1 MTTFFSCSPYD
12 KAPTGN
18 TAIQT
23 ISNRFKI
30 SAIVIVSSFVAI
42 YIALLSL
49 SILDSKSAE
58 TAAISIVNQYYPVID
73 DSQWHIFKSSYPPK
87 PANFDSTLYGGNWP
101 SSTWDPTGKYSTGSR
116 QTAVRL
122 EISLSAFV
130 PITSGATSGARARL
144 FVPDH
149 FYDHST
155 LPPKALYTVSCIFGS
170 DVDVSSGAKSAPAQY
185 FDLKLTDFQFP
196 YGTIL
201 QYPFD
206 RKPQQSQYCLIF
218 I

>member
-1 MTTFFSCSPYD
+1 MSSFFKNHFDSSYH
-12 KAPTGN
+12 KAPSEN
-18 TAIQT
+18 NVVQT
-23 ISNRFKI
+23 ISTRFKL

-87 PANFDSTLYGGNWP
+87 PANFNTSLYDGNWP

-116 QTAVRL
+116 ETAVRF
-122 EISLSAFV
+122 EISLSALS
-130 PITSGATSGARARL
+130 PLTSGATSNARARL
-144 FVPDH
+144 VVPDH

-155 LPPKALYTVSCIFGS
+155 LPPKPLYTVSCIFGS

-196 YGTIL
+196 YGSIL

-206 RKPQQSQYCLIF
+206 RKLQQHKQ
-218 I
+218 

>member
-1 MTTFFSCSPYD
+1 MITFFNGFYE
-12 KAPTGN
+12 KAPVET
-18 TAIQT
+18 TVVQT

-73 DSQWHIFKSSYPPK
+73 DSQWHIFKSSYPPR
-87 PANFDSTLYGGNWP
+87 PANFNTSLYDSKWP
-101 SSTWDPTGKYSTGSR
+101 SSTWDPTNTYPIGYR

-122 EISLSAFV
+122 EISFSAFL
-130 PITSGATSGARARL
+130 PITSGATSSARARL

-155 LPPKALYTVSCIFGS
+155 LPPTPLYTVSCIFGS

-206 RKPQQSQYCLIF
+206 RKPQQSQY
-218 I
+218 